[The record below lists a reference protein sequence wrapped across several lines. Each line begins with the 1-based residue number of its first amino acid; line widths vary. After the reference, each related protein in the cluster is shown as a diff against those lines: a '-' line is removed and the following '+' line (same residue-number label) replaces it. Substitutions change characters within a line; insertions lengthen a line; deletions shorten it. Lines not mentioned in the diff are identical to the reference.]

1 MVQPL
6 NDRPYDG
13 SVTTPVRTQPSPII
27 ATRSRTFAAFD
38 VPQFGR
44 LWSIGL
50 LWNLTRWM
58 CVFLCSYFVS
68 EETDSPFLVQIVGA
82 SFFAPMFL
90 TGALGGVISDR
101 LDRRRTMLYL
111 TMILVPASATMAA
124 VTFSG
129 GLRVWMVY
137 LFILAVGLT
146 MVVDMTSRRALVYD
160 IVGAE
165 RVTNALALEA
175 LAMTGGTLVGNA
187 GAGTIISAVG
197 IGSAFAVA
205 AVCYGFSAILIAG
218 LPSTAARRS
227 VSATKPHVV
236 ADIKAAVAYVR
247 AHRALISILGV
258 TIVMNSFYFSFT
270 PMVPLFADDMGVN
283 ALWAGVLA
291 SAPAFGSMFG
301 TLLIARGSGITRG
314 QAYVCGSALALTF
327 LGVFAAS
334 GWYPVA
340 LIALIVAG
348 FGTSGFATMQ
358 SALVML
364 NSDDEMR
371 GRALGILSMSIGALP
386 FSMLLLGGTAQAI
399 GPQLGVVVSTVL
411 GVAVLALWSR
421 SHPEAYRQA

>member
-1 MVQPL
+1 LLVA
-6 NDRPYDG
+6 RRG
-13 SVTTPVRTQPSPII
+13 S
-27 ATRSRTFAAFD
+27 TFAAFE
-38 VPQFGR
+38 VPLFAR

-68 EETDSPFLVQIVGA
+68 QETDSPFLVQIVGA

-111 TMILVPASATMAA
+111 TLVLVPASAAIATVALA
-124 VTFSG
+124 G
-129 GLRVWMVY
+129 GLEVWMVY
-137 LFILAVGLT
+137 PFILAIGAT

-187 GAGTIISAVG
+187 SAGTIISAVG
-197 IGSAFAVA
+197 IGSAFAVVTVFYVLS
-205 AVCYGFSAILIAG
+205 AVLVAG
-218 LPSTAARRS
+218 LPAAAGKRP
-227 VSATKPHVV
+227 VSATKPDVV
-236 ADIKAAVAYVR
+236 ADIRAAVAYVR
-247 AHRALISILGV
+247 AHRALVSVLGV
-258 TIVMNSFYFSFT
+258 TIVMNLFYFSFT

-291 SAPAFGSMFG
+291 SAPALGSMCG

-314 QAYVCGSALALTF
+314 QAYVGGSGLALAF
-327 LGVFAAS
+327 LGIFAAS
-334 GWYPVA
+334 GLYPVA
-340 LIALIVAG
+340 LVALIVAG
-348 FGTSGFATMQ
+348 FGISGFATMQ
-358 SALVML
+358 SALVMI
-364 NSDDEMR
+364 NADDEMR

-386 FSMLLLGGTAQAI
+386 FSMLLLGGAAQAI
-399 GPQLGVVVSTVL
+399 GPQLGVVASTVVGL
-411 GVAVLALWSR
+411 MALVVWSR